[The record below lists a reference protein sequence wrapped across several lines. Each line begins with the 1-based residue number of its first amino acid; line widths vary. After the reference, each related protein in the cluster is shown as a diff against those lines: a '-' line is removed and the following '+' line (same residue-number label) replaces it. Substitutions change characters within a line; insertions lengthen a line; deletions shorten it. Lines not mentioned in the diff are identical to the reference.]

1 MIIVVM
7 GAAGFGANLVKVLNE
22 RGETDI
28 LAVDN
33 IACSE
38 KFRNLPDSVWSGP
51 DHATKP

>member
-7 GAAGFGANLVKVLNE
+7 GAAGFIGANLVKVLNE

-33 IACSE
+33 TRSE
-38 KFRNLPDSVWSGP
+38 NFRNLPDSEWSGP
-51 DHATKP
+51 DQGTVP